1 MYKVTALSVIL
12 AAMGVGSAF
21 ANPMDID
28 FTAMEMA
35 VAKGTAQ
42 PYKVGFNINLP
53 DFVAEYSCT
62 ATLRANTMDV
72 SILLTSS
79 YFRILGKGPSR

>member
-1 MYKVTALSVIL
+1 MFKVTALSVIL
-12 AAMGVGSAF
+12 AAMGIGSTF

-35 VAKGTAQ
+35 VTKGTAQ
-42 PYKVGFNINLP
+42 PYKVGFDINLP
-53 DFVAEYSCT
+53 NFVAEYRCE

-72 SILLTSS
+72 SI
-79 YFRILGKGPSR
+79 P